1 MNNEFGADL
10 ITLIDDEGVE
20 HEFEILD
27 EIDNDDGVFY
37 ALLPTFDDPQSEL
50 ESEGTYYIFEVIEED
65 GEDSWQRWRMTS
77 CWISWLPFLRA
88 ALKNCTRMKILLNDN
103 FFVKFFY
110 RKLTAG
116 IRGILSSTEITS
128 CLVRGLLHSITLHL
142 FFWELVSPA
151 VNRRPPGMV
160 SAMLEEGM
168 CEPVGRAPTCI
179 LP

>member
-65 GEDSWQRWRMTS
+65 GEEQLAEGEDDELLDKLAAIFESRFEELYEDEDS
-77 CWISWLPFLRA
+77 A
-88 ALKNCTRMKILLNDN
+88 
-103 FFVKFFY
+103 
-110 RKLTAG
+110 
-116 IRGILSSTEITS
+116 E
-128 CLVRGLLHSITLHL
+128 
-142 FFWELVSPA
+142 
-151 VNRRPPGMV
+151 
-160 SAMLEEGM
+160 
-168 CEPVGRAPTCI
+168 
-179 LP
+179 

>member
-65 GEDSWQRWRMTS
+65 GEEQLAEVEDDE
-77 CWISWLPFLRA
+77 LLDKLA
-88 ALKNCTRMKILLNDN
+88 AI
-103 FFVKFFY
+103 F
-110 RKLTAG
+110 AG

-128 CLVRGLLHSITLHL
+128 CLVRGLLHQ
-142 FFWELVSPA
+142 
-151 VNRRPPGMV
+151 
-160 SAMLEEGM
+160 
-168 CEPVGRAPTCI
+168 
-179 LP
+179 

>member
-65 GEDSWQRWRMTS
+65 GEEQLAEVEDDELLDKLAAIFESRFEELYEDEDS
-77 CWISWLPFLRA
+77 A
-88 ALKNCTRMKILLNDN
+88 
-103 FFVKFFY
+103 
-110 RKLTAG
+110 
-116 IRGILSSTEITS
+116 E
-128 CLVRGLLHSITLHL
+128 
-142 FFWELVSPA
+142 
-151 VNRRPPGMV
+151 
-160 SAMLEEGM
+160 
-168 CEPVGRAPTCI
+168 
-179 LP
+179 